1 MNLSLTKNELRTLYK
16 AKRMALSQGEVNFL
30 SQKLLENFILQFN
43 IVENQKVNVFLTIE
57 KFNEVNTQIFID
69 YFFEKK
75 IRVFVPKI
83 LGEKIISVEIFPDS
97 EFEINVWGIKEPVSY
112 IASNVELDYVL
123 TPLLYCDKLGNRV
136 GYGKGFYDQFFSE
149 YSNIDKKIGMNFF
162 PPNEIITDVYEKDVQ
177 LDALVTVTE
186 VFTFSALSESK

>member
-1 MNLSLTKNELRTLYK
+1 MNLSRTKNELRTLYK
-16 AKRMALSQGEVNFL
+16 TKRMAISQDEVNFL

-43 IVENQKVNVFLTIE
+43 ISENQKINIFLSIE

-69 YFFEKK
+69 YFFENK

-83 LGEKIISVEIFPDS
+83 QGEKIISVEIFRDS
-97 EFEINVWGIKEPVSY
+97 EFEINSWGIKEPISN

-123 TPLLYCDKLGNRV
+123 TPLLYCDKFGNRV

-149 YSNIDKKIGMNFF
+149 YSKIEKKIGVNFF
-162 PPNEIITDVYEKDVQ
+162 APNEIISDVYEKDVQ
-177 LDALVTVTE
+177 LDVLIAPDKI
-186 VFTFSALSESK
+186 FKF